1 MPVPDF
7 GSIPYSP
14 LPVTDD
20 YKASDWNELLSEHL
34 QTSPEEYVWHAPEG
48 IPIKPLYTKD
58 DLQSLDFVHTLPG
71 FPPFLRGPYPTMY
84 VNQPWTIR
92 QYAGFSTAAELS
104 SVVL

>member
-34 QTSPEEYVWHAPEG
+34 KTSPEEYV
-48 IPIKPLYTKD
+48 
-58 DLQSLDFVHTLPG
+58 
-71 FPPFLRGPYPTMY
+71 
-84 VNQPWTIR
+84 
-92 QYAGFSTAAELS
+92 
-104 SVVL
+104 

>member
-48 IPIKPLYTKD
+48 TPIKPLYTKD
-58 DLQSLDFVHTLPG
+58 DLQSLDFVH
-71 FPPFLRGPYPTMY
+71 
-84 VNQPWTIR
+84 
-92 QYAGFSTAAELS
+92 LS
-104 SVVL
+104 LIHI